1 MELVHEKKTTYEL
14 LNEAIEYGEKHGVV
28 SAKKLAS
35 KLRVS
40 PSTGAKLTS
49 ALRIRAILGERTKKG
64 YLFAGRKNF
73 GRTESSVIIEKIKN
87 ADDYEITFYRDLLF
101 PAVKVAFEW
110 GNVGVAMLERKL
122 GLDYHRAQ
130 EVFDLLDAVGVI
142 GEESTVN
149 PGRRNLALRHE
160 EFDELVSE

>member
-1 MELVHEKKTTYEL
+1 MELVHEKKTTYDL
-14 LNEAIEYGEKHGVV
+14 LNEAIAYGEKHGVV

-40 PSTGAKLTS
+40 QSTGAKLVS
-49 ALRIRAILGERTKKG
+49 AMRIRAILGERTKKG
-64 YLFAGRKNF
+64 YLFVEKKDF
-73 GRTESSVIIEKIKN
+73 GRTDNSVIIEKIKN
-87 ADDYEITFYRDLLF
+87 ADEYEITFYRDLLF

-142 GEESTVN
+142 GEESTIN
-149 PGRRNLALRHE
+149 PGRRNLAIKHE
-160 EFDELVSE
+160 DFDKLVSK